1 MPVSVTS
8 ARVSV
13 AIPDA
18 LSLNQTKLNQ
28 ITAGAKAVKV
38 NHVVIS
44 LPWSSIQTAR
54 TTWSWTAADRA
65 VNTALNAGLGVTI
78 ILDGP
83 RPSWSLDP
91 ISSVEFAAY
100 ANAVAL
106 RYRRVTEFQVW
117 TYPNIND
124 YWPEAPDA
132 GEYVEVLKA
141 TYLALKKVNPAT
153 KVIFGSLQPAA
164 TARVRTT
171 VARTRRGRAT
181 RGSTSQ
187 VSPSELSPSQFLS
200 GCYTV
205 GAKPYFDILAYT
217 THSLPAA
224 QALNPPAPSGDMIKQ
239 SDDLREVMVRNGD
252 GGKKVYW
259 TAGYDTDTGKF
270 TQTQQAL
277 YLDTLRWFAEVR
289 RDHVG
294 GLTIH
299 TYRDQD

>member
-54 TTWSWTAADRA
+54 TTWSWAAADRA

-91 ISSVEFAAY
+91 VSPTEFAAY

-117 TYPNIND
+117 NFPNISD

-132 GEYVEVLKA
+132 AEYVELLKA
-141 TYLALKKVNPAT
+141 SYLALKKVNAAIT
-153 KVIFGSLQPAA
+153 VIFGSLQPAA
-164 TARVRTT
+164 TARVRVSVT
-171 VARTRRGRAT
+171 RTRRGRNA
-181 RGSTSQ
+181 RSRA
-187 VSPSELSPSQFLS
+187 VAPSELSPQQFLKEA
-200 GCYTV
+200 YTV
-205 GAKPYFDILAYT
+205 GAKAYFDVLAYT
-217 THSLPAA
+217 TLSLPTVQITA
-224 QALNPPAPSGDMIKQ
+224 PPAPSGDSIKQ
-239 SDDLREVMVRNGD
+239 SDDLRQIMLTSGD
-252 GGKKVYW
+252 GHKKVYW

-270 TQTQQAL
+270 TQVQQSL

>member
-28 ITAGAKAVKV
+28 ITAGAKAIKV

-54 TTWSWTAADRA
+54 TTWSWVAADRA
-65 VNTALNAGLGVTI
+65 VNTALAAGLGVTV

-83 RPSWSLDP
+83 RPAWSTDP
-91 ISSVEFAAY
+91 VSPVEFAAY
-100 ANAVAL
+100 ANAVAM

-117 TYPNIND
+117 NYPNIRE

-132 GEYVEVLKA
+132 VEYVELLKA
-141 TYLALKKVNPAT
+141 SHLALKKVNPAIT
-153 KVIFGSLQPAA
+153 VIFGSLQPAV
-164 TARVRTT
+164 TARVRASVTRARYGRGARSRT
-171 VARTRRGRAT
+171 V
-181 RGSTSQ
+181 
-187 VSPSELSPSQFLS
+187 VPSELSPQQFLREA
-200 GCYTV
+200 YTA
-205 GAKPYFDILAYT
+205 GARTYFDVLAYT
-217 THSLPAA
+217 TLSLPVVQIAA
-224 QALNPPAPSGDMIKQ
+224 PPAPSGNSIKQ
-239 SDDLREVMVRNGD
+239 SDDLRQIMLTSGD
-252 GGKKVYW
+252 GHKKIHW

-289 RDHVG
+289 RDHVAQ
-294 GLTIH
+294 LTVH